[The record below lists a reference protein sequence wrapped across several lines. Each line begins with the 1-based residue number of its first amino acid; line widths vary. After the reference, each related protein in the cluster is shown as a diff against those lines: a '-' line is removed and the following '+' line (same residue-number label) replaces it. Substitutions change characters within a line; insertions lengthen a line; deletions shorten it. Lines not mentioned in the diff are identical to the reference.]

1 MWSLEARTRAQGK
14 VQAKPVLTG
23 APGWGRGTCFGY
35 GFWREVSNLA
45 ERKKHKETPAGTVRK
60 YNQLVLHGL
69 IDLMCISH
77 GDGFSRFHCPG
88 WAKLFEGGQCGGER
102 FSNSKKVLQI
112 FVLAFLLDS
121 LERTS

>member
-69 IDLMCISH
+69 NDLMCISH
-77 GDGFSRFHCPG
+77 GDVSVGFTVQDGRSSL
-88 WAKLFEGGQCGGER
+88 KE
-102 FSNSKKVLQI
+102 
-112 FVLAFLLDS
+112 DS
-121 LERTS
+121 AVGRGSPIPRKSCKTLYWLK